1 MTDRRSEDNRGEA
14 ASPHNPAF
22 LVDKNGRRITYLR
35 LSVTDRCDLR
45 CRYCCPEAGIPLVPH
60 DQILTFE
67 ELVRLVEVFA
77 RLGVNKVRLTG
88 GEPFARQ
95 GLITFIKMVR
105 AISGIDSLYLTTN
118 GVQAAGYLDDL
129 KEAGISGLNLSL
141 DTLDS
146 SRYKEI
152 TRRDRLSEV
161 MRTFHGAIERN
172 IPIKVNSVV
181 MEDTK
186 DSEIADLVGL
196 GKKDSVTVRFIEK
209 MPFSGADHIAKMDNG
224 NLLDRLRKIFP
235 EMVEEHADIPSTA
248 RVFTLPG
255 YQGKLGV
262 IEGNSRHFCRSCN
275 KVRITPTGILK
286 TCLYD
291 DGTLDLREVLRA
303 GCKDEEIAEL
313 LKRSVR
319 SRASDGH
326 AAEKKS
332 GRFSEPSMAGIG
344 G

>member
-1 MTDRRSEDNRGEA
+1 MTDRRSHDNRGEA
-14 ASPHNPAF
+14 APPPDPPF

-60 DQILTFE
+60 DQILSYE
-67 ELVRLVEVFA
+67 ELVRLVKIFA
-77 RLGVNKVRLTG
+77 HLGVDKVRLTG

-95 GLITFIKMVR
+95 GLITFIEMVK
-105 AISGIDSLYLTTN
+105 AISGIESLYLTTN
-118 GVQAAGYLDDL
+118 GVKAAGYLDAL
-129 KEAGISGLNLSL
+129 KEAEVSGINLSL

-146 SRYKEI
+146 SRYKKI
-152 TRRDRLSEV
+152 TRRDRLREV
-161 MRTFHGAIERN
+161 MQTFHGAIERN

-181 MEDTK
+181 MEDTQ
-186 DSEIADLVGL
+186 DSEIADLAGL
-196 GKKDSVTVRFIEK
+196 GKKNPVTVRFIEK
-209 MPFSGADHIAKMDNG
+209 MPFSGADHIGKIAKG
-224 NLLDRLRKIFP
+224 NLLGRLRKIFP
-235 EMVEEHADIPSTA
+235 DMVEEQVEQPSTA

-255 YQGKLGV
+255 YRGKIGI

-275 KVRITPTGILK
+275 KVRITPTGMLK

-303 GCKDEEIAEL
+303 GRSDEEIAEL
-313 LKRSVR
+313 LKRSVEC
-319 SRASDGH
+319 RAVDGH